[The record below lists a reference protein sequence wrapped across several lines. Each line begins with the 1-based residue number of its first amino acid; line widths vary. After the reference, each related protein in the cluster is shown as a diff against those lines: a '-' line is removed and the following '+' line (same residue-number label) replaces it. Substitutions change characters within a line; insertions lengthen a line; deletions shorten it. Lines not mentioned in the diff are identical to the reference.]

1 MWLICEFVHS
11 LSARVF
17 WLGKLIFSDVTAS
30 PDLSRY
36 LLLLLIDMLAKTIKR
51 RNKLELSFN
60 EFSQEN
66 GSVLQQ

>member
-17 WLGKLIFSDVTAS
+17 WLGKLIFSDVTVS